1 LPELAE
7 TEPAVEEQKIAL
19 AVRNLT
25 HRYGERVAVDALSF
39 EVEPGTITAVLGP
52 NGSGKTTLFRV
63 LSTLARAQEG
73 EVEIEGSALAR
84 DLERARDALG
94 VVFQYPSLDKKLTVV
109 ENLRHQAALYGMK
122 KAVATE
128 RIEMATEAFGLSDRL
143 KQTVETLSGGLQRRV
158 ELAKSLLHHPRIL
171 LLDEPSPGLDP
182 GARADLRE
190 TLAKLRREQGTTIL
204 LTTHLID
211 EADFADRVLI
221 MHQGKLV
228 ADGSPQVLRAEVGG
242 DVLTIAS
249 GDADVLQRR
258 LSQEWGL
265 ETQPSGTNLRL
276 QTDEPAEAMEK
287 LLPLVGQEIHE
298 ITIGRPTLED
308 VFFARTGRL
317 LEEESEE
324 DEAPKGKGKS
334 KG

>member
-7 TEPAVEEQKIAL
+7 TERAAEDRTTAL

-25 HRYGERVAVDALSF
+25 HRYGERVAVDSLSF
-39 EVEPGTITAVLGP
+39 EVAPGTITAVLGP

-73 EVEIEGSALAR
+73 EVEIEGKSLAR
-84 DLERARDALG
+84 DLENARDALG
-94 VVFQYPSLDKKLTVV
+94 VVFQYPSLDKKLTVI

-122 KAVATE
+122 KTVATE
-128 RIEMATEAFGLSDRL
+128 RIEAATEAFGLTDRL

-171 LLDEPSPGLDP
+171 LLDEPSTGLDP

-190 TLAKLRREQGTTIL
+190 TLARLRREQGATIL

-228 ADGSPQVLRAEVGG
+228 ADGTPQALRAEVGG
-242 DVLTIAS
+242 DVLTISS
-249 GDADVLQRR
+249 GDAEVLKRR

-265 ETQPSGTNLRL
+265 ETQPSGADLRL
-276 QTDEPAEAMEK
+276 QAEDPSDAMTK
-287 LLPLVGQEIHE
+287 LLPLIGQEIHE

-324 DEAPKGKGKS
+324 NEPPKGKGK
-334 KG
+334 KHG